1 MSQREDL
8 MEKSEG
14 VGFVLTP
21 AHIMLISILT
31 DKIIT
36 LTATL
41 KTVSGMSR
49 EQVMA
54 KIKEEEELTTFLL
67 SQI

>member
-1 MSQREDL
+1 MNDRL
-8 MEKSEG
+8 MEKAED
-14 VGFVLTP
+14 VKGFVLTP
-21 AHIMLISILT
+21 AHLMLISILT

-49 EQVMA
+49 EQVLA
-54 KIKEEEELTTFLL
+54 RIKEEEELTTFLL
-67 SQI
+67 SQV

>member
-1 MSQREDL
+1 MNDRL
-8 MEKSEG
+8 MRKAEN
-14 VGFVLTP
+14 VRGFVLTP
-21 AHIMLISILT
+21 AHIMLLSILT

-41 KTVSGMSR
+41 KTVSGMNE
-49 EQVMA
+49 EQVRA
-54 KIKEEEELTTFLL
+54 KIKEEENLTTFLL